1 MKGMG
6 EIFKKEIVRVFKD
19 PKMVLSVFVLP
30 VALMIGLLY
39 LMGNVMTNMEDDI
52 EAHKSIIYIEN
63 HPKSFQQF
71 LNEYDIEGDIRPM
84 KKLDEIKKEIRNG
97 AADIF
102 LAFPKEFDEQIQ
114 TYQEGNE
121 VPVIQTYYNPS
132 EEYSSAARNDF
143 MVILEE
149 YRNTLLA
156 GRVGNLEQLLI
167 FTVDSDS
174 EEVIL
179 QDDKKA
185 EGKALGTMLPY
196 FVTLMLFAG
205 AMSIGTDMIAG
216 EKERGTMASLLV
228 SPVKRSAI
236 IFGKVFAL
244 MTISGLASV
253 VSTIAIIVCMP
264 LVSKSMFGESVSG
277 VGMKLDA
284 EQIWM
289 LGTLLVAVAFL
300 YATIIALV
308 SVFAKTVKEANS
320 YVMPVYILVLA
331 IGIMTMYMT
340 GEPSK
345 ASYYIPIYNS
355 AIVLKGIFVHEVTGI
370 QFLITLMTT
379 LVSGLILTGIIAK
392 AFDSEKVMAG

>member
-1 MKGMG
+1 MG

-63 HPKSFQQF
+63 QPKSFQQF

>member
-1 MKGMG
+1 MG

-19 PKMVLSVFVLP
+19 PKMVLSVFILP

-63 HPKSFQQF
+63 QPKSFQQF

-97 AADIF
+97 DADIF
-102 LAFPKEFDEQIQ
+102 LAFPKDFDEQIQ

-167 FTVDSDS
+167 FTVDSES

>member
-6 EIFKKEIVRVFKD
+6 EVFKKEIVRVFKD

-63 HPKSFQQF
+63 QPKSFQQF
-71 LNEYDIEGDIRPM
+71 LNEYDIDGDIRPM

-97 AADIF
+97 DADIF
-102 LAFPKEFDEQIQ
+102 LAFPKDFDEQIQ

-167 FTVDSDS
+167 FTVDSES

-185 EGKALGTMLPY
+185 EGKALGMMLPY

-340 GEPSK
+340 GEPSN

>member
-19 PKMVLSVFVLP
+19 PKMVLSVFILP

-63 HPKSFQQF
+63 QPKSFQQF

-97 AADIF
+97 DADIF
-102 LAFPKEFDEQIQ
+102 LAFPKDFDEQIQ

-167 FTVDSDS
+167 FTVDSES

>member
-63 HPKSFQQF
+63 QPKSFQQF

>member
-1 MKGMG
+1 MG

-63 HPKSFQQF
+63 QPKSFQQF

-253 VSTIAIIVCMP
+253 VSTMAIIVCMP

>member
-63 HPKSFQQF
+63 QPKSFQQF

-97 AADIF
+97 DADIF
-102 LAFPKEFDEQIQ
+102 LAFPKDFDEQIQ

-167 FTVDSDS
+167 FTVDSES

-185 EGKALGTMLPY
+185 EGKALGMMLPY

-340 GEPSK
+340 GEPSN

>member
-63 HPKSFQQF
+63 QPKSFQQF

-253 VSTIAIIVCMP
+253 VSTMAIIVCMP

-379 LVSGLILTGIIAK
+379 LVFGLILTGIIAK